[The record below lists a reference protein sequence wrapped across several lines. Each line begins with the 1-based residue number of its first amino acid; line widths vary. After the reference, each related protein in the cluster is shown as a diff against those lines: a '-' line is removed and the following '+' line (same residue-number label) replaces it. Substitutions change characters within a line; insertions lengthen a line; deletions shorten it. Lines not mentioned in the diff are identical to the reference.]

1 MGRVFSLK
9 LKVDLGIIPDWG
21 IKGAYLCV
29 EGLGKNSTITYGP
42 I

>member
-1 MGRVFSLK
+1 MGGMFTLK
-9 LKVDLGIIPDWG
+9 LKVNLGIIPDWD
-21 IKGAYLCV
+21 IKGAYVCI